1 MPFMDMII
9 MWEKYYSYHK
19 YTNREPGNL
28 GDLMGNGGLLL
39 KIPVL
44 YFLILGANPS
54 KAWAPLQTF
63 LASKSLFFS
72 KYVCFFWQGFPGR
85 ENQMYNATEV

>member
-1 MPFMDMII
+1 MMPFMDMII
-9 MWEKYYSYHK
+9 MREKYYSYHK

-54 KAWAPLQTF
+54 KAWLPCKPSLQV
-63 LASKSLFFS
+63 SLFSFLNTFAS
-72 KYVCFFWQGFPGR
+72 FDRAF
-85 ENQMYNATEV
+85 